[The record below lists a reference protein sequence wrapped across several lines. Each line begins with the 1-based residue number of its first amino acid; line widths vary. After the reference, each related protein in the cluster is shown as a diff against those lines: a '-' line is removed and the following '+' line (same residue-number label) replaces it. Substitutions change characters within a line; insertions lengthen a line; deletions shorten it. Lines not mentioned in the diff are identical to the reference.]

1 MKLIAINNNNE
12 VESIELNEIVEK
24 VSESIRSEIENI
36 ACEEADRTCQDKI
49 DEVDFSVDDIRNF
62 DRTVEDIVDDRL
74 RNITL
79 EDMKQL
85 HGDIKTKLNGA
96 LSDIPDKGFIVS
108 SDELTIKIED
118 EVHKAFVA
126 LFQNLA
132 RKIVDSNV

>member
-1 MKLIAINNNNE
+1 MKLIVINNNNE
-12 VESIELNEIVEK
+12 VESIELDEIVEK

-36 ACEEADRTCQDKI
+36 ACEEADRVCQDKI

-85 HGDIKTKLNGA
+85 HGDINTKLNGA

-126 LFQNLA
+126 FFQTLA